1 MSKYNLNITGKI
13 LTIKQLEGGTVSQYN
28 HLVCLDMDRV
38 LVDHLSTWQFVY
50 DKLGI
55 SNDESFELYNQ
66 GLLDEWDWIK
76 LDIALIKDSIKDR
89 DITDEEL
96 RSLMEGMPMMKNWH
110 LLISGLLNDGAKVA
124 IISGGLQQTARD
136 IAAKFPSSKPWQRR
150 WGGIDRYTA
159 ERYGDGYDTQLT
171 VFTNGWL
178 RGKMT
183 DNGKYCLNDF
193 GRYQVQMNGK
203 GAIVKML
210 QRRYNIP
217 KSETVSVGDSAG
229 DIGMFNES
237 GLAICFNP
245 CDERPLEHCDV
256 VIEEKDLK
264 LVLEV
269 IRGRISK

>member
-1 MSKYNLNITGKI
+1 MSGY
-13 LTIKQLEGGTVSQYN
+13 SY
-28 HLVCLDMDRV
+28 LVCLDMDRV

-76 LDIALIKDSIKDR
+76 LDIALIKDSINDR
-89 DITDEEL
+89 DMTDEEL
-96 RSLMEGMPMMKNWH
+96 RSLMEGMPMMKNWQ
-110 LLISGLLNDGAKVA
+110 LLITELLNDGAKVA

-136 IAAKFPSSKPWQRR
+136 IAAQFPSKSPWKRR
-150 WGGIDRYTA
+150 WGGIDRFTA
-159 ERYGDGYDTQLT
+159 ERYGNGYDSQLT
-171 VFTNGWL
+171 IFTNGWL
-178 RGKMT
+178 RGNLTHCGQYKL
-183 DNGKYCLNDF
+183 DDF

-217 KSETVSVGDSAG
+217 KHKTASVGDSAG
-229 DIGMFNES
+229 DIGMFQES

-245 CDERPLEHCDV
+245 WDERPIEHCDV
-256 VIEEKDLK
+256 VIEEKDLR
-264 LVLEV
+264 LVLDE
-269 IRGRISK
+269 IRSKLSK

>member
-1 MSKYNLNITGKI
+1 MKKY
-13 LTIKQLEGGTVSQYN
+13 SY
-28 HLVCLDMDRV
+28 LVCLDMDRV

-89 DITDEEL
+89 QITDEML

-110 LLISGLLNDGAKVA
+110 LLITELLNDGAKVA

-136 IAAKFPSSKPWQRR
+136 IAAKFPSNIPWKRR

-159 ERYGDGYDTQLT
+159 ERYGNGYDSKLT
-171 VFTNGWL
+171 IFTNGWL
-178 RGKMT
+178 RGKIT
-183 DNGKYCLNDF
+183 QNGGHALDDF

-210 QRRYNIP
+210 QRRYDIP
-217 KSETVSVGDSAG
+217 KNKTASVGDSAG
-229 DIGMFNES
+229 DIGMFQES

-245 CDERPLEHCDV
+245 WDARPLGHCDV

-264 LVLEV
+264 IVLET
-269 IRGRISK
+269 IRNEFGK

>member
-1 MSKYNLNITGKI
+1 MNKY
-13 LTIKQLEGGTVSQYN
+13 SY
-28 HLVCLDMDRV
+28 LVCLDMDRV

-89 DITDEEL
+89 EITDEEL
-96 RSLMEGMPMMKNWH
+96 RSLMEGMPMMKNWK
-110 LLISGLLNDGAKVA
+110 LLITELLKDGAKVA

-136 IAAKFPSSKPWQRR
+136 IAAKFPSSKPWKRR
-150 WGGIDRYTA
+150 WGGIDRHTA
-159 ERYGDGYDTQLT
+159 ERYGNGYDSQMT

-178 RGKMT
+178 RGKIT
-183 DNGKYCLNDF
+183 QNGEHGLDDF

-210 QRRYNIP
+210 QRRYEIP
-217 KSETVSVGDSAG
+217 KNKTASVGDSAG
-229 DIGMFNES
+229 DIGMFQES

-245 CDERPLEHCDV
+245 WDERPLAHCDV

-264 LVLEV
+264 IVLET
-269 IRGRISK
+269 ITNEFGK

>member
-1 MSKYNLNITGKI
+1 MKKY
-13 LTIKQLEGGTVSQYN
+13 SY
-28 HLVCLDMDRV
+28 LVCLDMDRV

-89 DITDEEL
+89 EITDEEL
-96 RSLMEGMPMMKNWH
+96 RSLMEGMPMMKNWE
-110 LLISGLLNDGAKVA
+110 LLISELLKDGAKVA

-136 IAAKFPSSKPWQRR
+136 IAAKFPSSIPWNRR
-150 WGGIDRYTA
+150 WGGIDRFTA
-159 ERYGDGYDTQLT
+159 ERYGNGFDSQLT

-178 RGKMT
+178 RGKIT
-183 DNGKYCLNDF
+183 RNGGHALDDF

-210 QRRYNIP
+210 QRRYDIQKNM
-217 KSETVSVGDSAG
+217 TASVGDSAG
-229 DIGMFNES
+229 DIGMFQES

-245 CDERPLEHCDV
+245 WDERPLAHCDV

-264 LVLEV
+264 IVLET
-269 IRGRISK
+269 IRNEFGK